1 MIAVTI
7 MDHNADI
14 FRVIGHLQ
22 NIGSAWRG
30 GNELCRSL
38 SVSSLTIVD
47 SYNISNDVVYSIAS
61 YIERKQQE
69 YVDGLS
75 YNDIKNM
82 KITKEH
88 IYT

>member
-1 MIAVTI
+1 MIVVAI
-7 MDHNADI
+7 MDHNANILRD
-14 FRVIGHLQ
+14 
-22 NIGSAWRG
+22 IGSAWRG

-38 SVSSLTIVD
+38 SLSSLTMVD
-47 SYNISNDVVYSIAS
+47 TFSRSNDALYSIAS
-61 YIERKQQE
+61 YIERKRQE

-88 IYT
+88 IYS